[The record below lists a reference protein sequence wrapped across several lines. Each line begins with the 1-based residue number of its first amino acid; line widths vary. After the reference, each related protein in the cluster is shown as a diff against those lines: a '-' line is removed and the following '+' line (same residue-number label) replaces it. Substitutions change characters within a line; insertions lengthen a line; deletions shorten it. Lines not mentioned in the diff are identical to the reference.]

1 MKRLLWILA
10 LSLPA
15 FAQHYIALSWTQA
28 ALPPN
33 WVASTSYTAGQVIC
47 PTVGN
52 AGAYEY
58 FAQQGNLATM
68 VSGTSEPTWPQTLAA
83 QTAADGG
90 ITDWA
95 MVTQGNSGV
104 TCLPAASNNVYRASV
119 SGGPYTKIYS
129 SSTPITSYN
138 DTGCTGACYYV
149 VTGVNA
155 NGESAY
161 SNETE
166 GTEIIGTPT
175 DLTVIELQ

>member
-1 MKRLLWILA
+1 
-10 LSLPA
+10 
-15 FAQHYIALSWTQA
+15 
-28 ALPPN
+28 
-33 WVASTSYTAGQVIC
+33 
-47 PTVGN
+47 
-52 AGAYEY
+52 
-58 FAQQGNLATM
+58 M
-68 VSGTSEPTWPQTLAA
+68 VSGTSAPTWPQTLAA